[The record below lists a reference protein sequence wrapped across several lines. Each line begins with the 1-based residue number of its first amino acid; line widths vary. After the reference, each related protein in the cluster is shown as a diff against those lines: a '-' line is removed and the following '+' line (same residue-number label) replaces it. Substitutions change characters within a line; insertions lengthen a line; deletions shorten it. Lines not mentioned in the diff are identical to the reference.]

1 MAMPVVV
8 MAMSVAAWPLLLG
21 CWLVPESGLD
31 IYNLHPPKFD
41 IDTKTDGF
49 QDLVPEELYVWDN
62 FSKRGIWCP
71 NLPELLEPFLQDWKT
86 YGFYTSSHS
95 PSRREVFKFW
105 YVLIISKNMRIGL
118 LYVSHITVSRVSC
131 RFCLPGHVWENEFFV
146 R

>member
-86 YGFYTSSHS
+86 YGFYNNIKPFPQPQRSF
-95 PSRREVFKFW
+95 E
-105 YVLIISKNMRIGL
+105 VLICFDHFEEHEDWTAIRITYNCVKG
-118 LYVSHITVSRVSC
+118 VM
-131 RFCLPGHVWENEFFV
+131 
-146 R
+146 

>member
-86 YGFYTSSHS
+86 YGFYNNIKPFPQPQRSF
-95 PSRREVFKFW
+95 E
-105 YVLIISKNMRIGL
+105 VLICFDHFED
-118 LYVSHITVSRVSC
+118 YTY
-131 RFCLPGHVWENEFFV
+131 HV
-146 R
+146 